1 MTDFKPRP
9 TDWPRWATMEV
20 VSPITGVVNSV
31 PPPESKRNVGWQ
43 TFEPLARNFV
53 NFLHKMTYE
62 WLVYLDSKINDGN
75 KTTDG
80 LGLELFPIHNAI
92 LTLHA
97 VDKTNPANFIHAVG
111 YRDTGAPVLT
121 VIASNI
127 LSLDTPTVDGTV
139 PILGASPDD
148 VIVNGQS
155 NIINVNI

>member
-1 MTDFKPRP
+1 MSQFEQRP
-9 TDWPRWATMEV
+9 DEFPRWASMDV
-20 VSPITGVVNSV
+20 VSPVTGINNVVS
-31 PPPESKRNVGWQ
+31 PPQSKRNVGWNLY
-43 TFEPLARNFV
+43 EPIARQFV
-53 NFLHKMTYE
+53 NWLHRKAFE
-62 WLVYLDSKINDGN
+62 WIVYLDSRINDGN

-80 LGLELFPIHNAI
+80 LGVELFPIHNAI

-121 VIASNI
+121 VIASNT

-148 VIVNGQS
+148 IIVNGQS